1 MPATTGCAHR
11 GGRYTVLATAPGIGR
26 LRREMGGPGRL
37 HGDPRCDMP
46 SNPLALIIDD
56 EPDIRE
62 LLEITLS
69 RMQVDSHSAGT
80 VGEAL
85 QRLASDRYGL
95 CLVDMRLPDGSGL
108 DVLRHAAA
116 NCPDMPIAVIT
127 AHGNMELAIEALK
140 AGAFDFVSKPVD
152 LPVLRRLVE
161 TALRLERGSAAPPA
175 AGSDGELIGKSSAMQ
190 DIRRLIEKLARNQ
203 APVFVSGESGTGKE
217 LAARAI
223 HARSPRSDKPF
234 VAINCGAIPQ
244 ELMESEFFGHV
255 KGSFTGAHRDKP
267 GLFQSADGGTL
278 FLDEVADLPLSM
290 QVKLLRAIQ
299 EKSVR
304 PVGSAAEEPVD
315 TRIISASHKNLS
327 DMVANG
333 EFRQDLFYRIH
344 VIELPMSPLRSRR
357 EDIPVMIDHILSRL
371 SQRTGMPK
379 PHVDRDALK
388 TLYEHDFP
396 GNVRELENILERAT
410 ALCENDTIC
419 AEDLGL
425 DRTPDVAALQAVVG
439 LPAEG
444 LEDYLA
450 GIERQVIVQALEAT
464 RWNRT
469 AAARALGISFRALRY
484 RLEKLG
490 LDTDEPPVDA
500 DRQ

>member
-1 MPATTGCAHR
+1 M
-11 GGRYTVLATAPGIGR
+11 
-26 LRREMGGPGRL
+26 
-37 HGDPRCDMP
+37 

-69 RMQVDSHSAGT
+69 RMQIDCHLAGT

-85 QRLASDRYGL
+85 QQLAANRYGL
-95 CLVDMRLPDGSGL
+95 CLVDMRLPDGTGL
-108 DVLRHAAA
+108 DVLQHVATH
-116 NCPDMPIAVIT
+116 CPETPIAVIT
-127 AHGNMELAIEALK
+127 AHGNMQLAVEALK

-161 TALRLERGSAAPPA
+161 TALRLEKPGRDEQQLPG
-175 AGSDGELIGKSSAMQ
+175 DGDLIGKSPAMA
-190 DIRRLIEKLARNQ
+190 DIRRLIDKLARNQ

-223 HARSPRSDKPF
+223 HARSPRAGKPF
-234 VAINCGAIPQ
+234 VAVNCGAIPQ

-315 TRIISASHKNLS
+315 IRIISASHKNLAG
-327 DMVANG
+327 MVANG

-344 VIELPMSPLRSRR
+344 VIELVMSPLRERR
-357 EDIPVMIDHILSRL
+357 EDIPVMIDHILGRL

-379 PHVDRDALK
+379 PRLDRAALK
-388 TLYEHDFP
+388 LLYEHDFP

-410 ALCENDTIC
+410 ALCEDNMIAAD
-419 AEDLGL
+419 DLGL
-425 DRTPDVAALQAVVG
+425 GATSEADGGIALVG
-439 LPAEG
+439 SELPSEG
-444 LEDYLA
+444 LEEYLA
-450 GIERQVIVQALEAT
+450 GVERQVITLALEST

-490 LDTDEPPVDA
+490 LDDIEDGATDA
-500 DRQ
+500 DGQ

>member
-1 MPATTGCAHR
+1 M
-11 GGRYTVLATAPGIGR
+11 
-26 LRREMGGPGRL
+26 
-37 HGDPRCDMP
+37 
-46 SNPLALIIDD
+46 NQPLALIIDD

-62 LLEITLS
+62 LLEITLA
-69 RMQVDSHSAGT
+69 RMDVDSRS
-80 VGEAL
+80 VGSVREAL
-85 QRLASDRYGL
+85 EQLAGQRFDL
-95 CLVDMRLPDGSGL
+95 CLVDMRLPDGSGI
-108 DVLRHAAA
+108 DIVRHVAGEL
-116 NCPDMPIAVIT
+116 PDTPIAVIT
-127 AHGNMELAIEALK
+127 AHGNMQTAVEALK

-161 TALRLERGSAAPPA
+161 TALRVDQAASGTPDVR
-175 AGSDGELIGKSSAMQ
+175 DGELLGTSPAMQ
-190 DIRRLIEKLARNQ
+190 EIRRLIGKLARNQ

-223 HARSPRSDKPF
+223 HEHSPRAERPF
-234 VAINCGAIPQ
+234 VAVNCGAIPQ

-255 KGSFTGAHRDKP
+255 KGSFTGAVRDKP
-267 GLFQSADGGTL
+267 GLFQNADGGTL

-304 PVGSAAEEPVD
+304 PVGATGEQAVD
-315 TRIISASHKNLS
+315 VRIISASHKDLAA
-327 DMVANG
+327 MVAKG

-357 EDIPVMIDHILSRL
+357 EDILVMVDHVLERL
-371 SQRTGMPK
+371 AQRGGGRK
-379 PHVDRDALK
+379 AGIERSALK
-388 TLYEHDFP
+388 ALCGYEFP

-410 ALCENDTIC
+410 ALCENDTITM
-419 AEDLGL
+419 EDLGL
-425 DRTPDVAALQAVVG
+425 GDRPAMDLDAADTVLPD
-439 LPAEG
+439 EG

-450 GIERQVIVQALEAT
+450 RVERQVIMQALEST

-490 LDTDEPPVDA
+490 LDVDETEVEGG
-500 DRQ
+500 